1 MYLKYLIFRHREDDV
16 KNKSNGKKNP
26 SKTNE
31 NEDMLNNNGYLNLN
45 KLVENNP
52 LLKNLTIS
60 INSTEILKK
69 LSYYNFPEI
78 ISFPLDQ
85 TYNLIYPN
93 SSKFDMKYLI
103 FDNLV
108 ESFFNKNGSSNNS
121 HYSKFIYFEPLNHSL
136 IFNTTSYKLNLKTD
150 EQLITFNV
158 SRFIQM
164 TQKEDNLS
172 SLNFELRL
180 KVKDIVP
187 SVNGKWPF
195 ALGNV
200 IAIDSAYGKE
210 YIISNMKNIVA
221 KIFKE

>member
-121 HYSKFIYFEPLNHSL
+121 HHK
-136 IFNTTSYKLNLKTD
+136 
-150 EQLITFNV
+150 
-158 SRFIQM
+158 
-164 TQKEDNLS
+164 
-172 SLNFELRL
+172 
-180 KVKDIVP
+180 
-187 SVNGKWPF
+187 
-195 ALGNV
+195 
-200 IAIDSAYGKE
+200 
-210 YIISNMKNIVA
+210 
-221 KIFKE
+221 